1 MEAQKVQANDCITY
15 TSLLAYETDRIS
27 GWRQQ
32 CAEAES
38 QLASANSQLAAA
50 VDINKCSTQR

>member
-1 MEAQKVQANDCITY
+1 MEAQKGQANDCITY
-15 TSLLAYETDRIS
+15 TSMLAYKTDCIS
-27 GWRQQ
+27 GWMQQ
-32 CAEAES
+32 CAEAEG